1 VMSGAPRAN
10 SRGAPSKPTT
20 SSLHRVGR
28 RPGDGERV
36 RGRRSVE
43 TCRDVVRRHR
53 DDVVACR
60 RDVARSVVG
69 LARTGEPAGVV
80 ERRIRETPELG
91 AEHDLHVVTIR
102 SRHISADVGIRL
114 VDVHLL
120 RLRDVLDG
128 RGGWLGRL
136 LRGRLARRRGH
147 NDDRVLA
154 MNLCLGLDVGLVDE
168 LAIEAHRRT
177 ALRLHEHPQRH
188 LLSETCG
195 AGCPGARVVR
205 ARSPDLSDQVDSNHQ
220 ASETAHHD
228 DPAVGDDV
236 VLRPLETNEVPAQH
250 LAAVALEHVA
260 GVPEPE
266 QSAVGVVA
274 RVPVARHIRAGAD
287 PSAAAVRLGPAD
299 RLLRQTVGLD
309 ERQEHDVLVG
319 DVACRDCGVRTAP
332 DHCDRG
338 RQVRG
343 RLRCVAGE
351 RGARRNEA
359 RPDHQ
364 DGGEGLDEFGHVYHL
379 LGGRGLAIVSWPESH
394 DHACVLQ
401 HTNNILIAYMM

>member
-1 VMSGAPRAN
+1 MSGAPRAN

-20 SSLHRVGR
+20 SSLLRVGR

-36 RGRRSVE
+36 RRRRSVE

-205 ARSPDLSDQVDSNHQ
+205 ARSPDLSDQVDANHQ

-236 VLRPLETNEVPAQH
+236 VLRPLE
-250 LAAVALEHVA
+250 
-260 GVPEPE
+260 
-266 QSAVGVVA
+266 S
-274 RVPVARHIRAGAD
+274 
-287 PSAAAVRLGPAD
+287 
-299 RLLRQTVGLD
+299 
-309 ERQEHDVLVG
+309 ERSS
-319 DVACRDCGVRTAP
+319 RTAP
-332 DHCDRG
+332 CGRCTRTRG
-338 RQVRG
+338 GCPRTRTE
-343 RLRCVAGE
+343 RRWRCGPSSSSPAHPC
-351 RGARRNEA
+351 RRRSIGSRRA
-359 RPDHQ
+359 
-364 DGGEGLDEFGHVYHL
+364 
-379 LGGRGLAIVSWPESH
+379 SWPCGPSSST
-394 DHACVLQ
+394 DRWP
-401 HTNNILIAYMM
+401 